1 MAKIDQS
8 MLVFTG
14 YYSPWWPG
22 NIYNEMTPQG
32 AGDTASFERTE
43 VDILQA
49 RNRTASLAKLAIFCK
64 MF

>member
-1 MAKIDQS
+1 MP
-8 MLVFTG
+8 VFTG
-14 YYSPWWPG
+14 YYSPWWAG

-49 RNRTASLAKLAIFCK
+49 GTEPLH
-64 MF
+64 